1 MTLCPYCSQFQAT
14 TICLIPR
21 CGGYVCPICRQCN
34 REEKFNPAAH
44 DEASQLAR
52 PGEISPADADTR
64 EPGDHPGEEDA
75 ALSAADAAALADL
88 RWHWGEAY
96 EINCTAGTWTAQY
109 LTDTAV
115 LSASSEPELR
125 KLIRQDHAGRRSVEL
140 ADLRAEIQGRAVVGA
155 GERALRR
162 LRDDGVI

>member
-1 MTLCPYCSQFQAT
+1 MTLCPYCDPFRAT

-21 CGGYVCPICRQCN
+21 CDGHVCPICHRCN
-34 REEKFNPAAH
+34 RDEEFNPAAH
-44 DEASQLAR
+44 EEASQLA
-52 PGEISPADADTR
+52 GSGAIATAEADTR
-64 EPGDHPGEEDA
+64 EPGDRPAEREP
-75 ALSAADAAALADL
+75 ALSAADADALADL

-109 LTDTAV
+109 LTDTAF

-125 KLIRQDHAGRRSVEL
+125 KLIRQDYADRRSVEL
-140 ADLRAEIQGRAVVGA
+140 ADLRAERHGRAVVGV

>member
-1 MTLCPYCSQFQAT
+1 MTLCPYCDQFQAT

-21 CGGYVCPICRQCN
+21 CAGYVCPICGRCN

-44 DEASQLAR
+44 GEAAQRAKPSAT
-52 PGEISPADADTR
+52 SPA
-64 EPGDHPGEEDA
+64 EPWANRHDDHPGDGHAVTA
-75 ALSAADAAALADL
+75 AEAAALADI

-96 EINCTAGTWTAQY
+96 DINCAAGTWTARY
-109 LTDTAV
+109 LTDRAV

-125 KLIRQDHAGRRSVEL
+125 KLIRQDHSDRRSVEL
-140 ADLRAEIQGRAVVGA
+140 ADLRAEIQGRAAVGA

-162 LRDDGVI
+162 LSDEGVI